1 MKCDIACRVIVYEGT
16 VNVHILTIM
25 RKSVDWSCFVFV
37 VFIGLNRILMDY
49 YIYIFFTFQILHS
62 KYDIHMCIQQSFAN
76 LNPVNLLSVEIA
88 HNVIPVINMIA

>member
-1 MKCDIACRVIVYEGT
+1 MIVYEGT
-16 VNVHILTIM
+16 VNLHILTIM
-25 RKSVDWSCFVFV
+25 RKSVDWSCCVFV

-62 KYDIHMCIQQSFAN
+62 IYDIHMCRQQSFAN